1 MGDGPEITSPSDKET
16 KLDNLKPL
24 IRVID
29 DDYAMRRSWAF
40 LIEGEGW
47 EVVTYSNA
55 LAFLAA
61 NDFSRPG
68 CLLLDVRMPRMSGLE
83 LQNALKDKG
92 VDLPIIFISGH
103 GDIDM
108 AVRGLKSGAVD
119 FLQKPVDDRKLLDAI
134 SNAVLKNLNAR
145 RADAEISSFK
155 TKLESLTQREREVI
169 RMVAQGASN
178 KAVAEGLGISE
189 KTVQVHRGSAYRKLE
204 IHNAAEFARLL
215 MRCGDPL

>member
-92 VDLPIIFISGH
+92 V
-103 GDIDM
+103 DM

-204 IHNAAEFARLL
+204 IHNAAEIARLL

>member
-29 DDYAMRRSWAF
+29 DDDAMRRSWAF

-83 LQNALKDKG
+83 LQDALKDKG
-92 VDLPIIFISGH
+92 VDLPIIFISGY

-204 IHNAAEFARLL
+204 IHNAAEIARLL

>member
-1 MGDGPEITSPSDKET
+1 M
-16 KLDNLKPL
+16 DNLKPL

-29 DDYAMRRSWAF
+29 DDDAMRRSWAF

-83 LQNALKDKG
+83 LQDALKDKG
-92 VDLPIIFISGH
+92 VDFPIIFISGH

-108 AVRGLKSGAVD
+108 AVRGLKQARSGRRPNSLSGVSGGRFGSAAARCR
-119 FLQKPVDDRKLLDAI
+119 LKRLRI
-134 SNAVLKNLNAR
+134 SFRGGPRFSQAR
-145 RADAEISSFK
+145 RSADKK
-155 TKLESLTQREREVI
+155 TAPGGVSPGCHFFLRS
-169 RMVAQGASN
+169 
-178 KAVAEGLGISE
+178 
-189 KTVQVHRGSAYRKLE
+189 
-204 IHNAAEFARLL
+204 
-215 MRCGDPL
+215 

>member
-47 EVVTYSNA
+47 EVVTYSNV
-55 LAFLAA
+55 AA

-204 IHNAAEFARLL
+204 IHNAAEIARLL

>member
-108 AVRGLKSGAVD
+108 AVLGLKSGAVD

-204 IHNAAEFARLL
+204 IHNAAEIARLL

>member
-103 GDIDM
+103 DDIDM

-204 IHNAAEFARLL
+204 IHNAAEIARLL

>member
-92 VDLPIIFISGH
+92 VDLPIIFISGP

-204 IHNAAEFARLL
+204 IHNAAEIARLL

>member
-29 DDYAMRRSWAF
+29 DDDAMRRSWAF

-83 LQNALKDKG
+83 LQDALKDKG

-108 AVRGLKSGAVD
+108 AVRSLKSGAVD

-204 IHNAAEFARLL
+204 IHNAAEIARLL
-215 MRCGDPL
+215 MRCDDPL

>member
-1 MGDGPEITSPSDKET
+1 MARMTPQPFQKKAVKSLIKMGDGPEITSPSDKET

-108 AVRGLKSGAVD
+108 AEAIRLYRRYCPDHAESIPIRVDHVPRLAGEQAGVAGYDTLGRLFAIGYLKGL
-119 FLQKPVDDRKLLDAI
+119 LQAGE
-134 SNAVLKNLNAR
+134 LN
-145 RADAEISSFK
+145 
-155 TKLESLTQREREVI
+155 
-169 RMVAQGASN
+169 
-178 KAVAEGLGISE
+178 
-189 KTVQVHRGSAYRKLE
+189 
-204 IHNAAEFARLL
+204 
-215 MRCGDPL
+215 

>member
-29 DDYAMRRSWAF
+29 DDHAMRRSWAF

-68 CLLLDVRMPRMSGLE
+68 CLLLDVRMSGLE

-145 RADAEISSFK
+145 RADAEIS
-155 TKLESLTQREREVI
+155 TK
-169 RMVAQGASN
+169 
-178 KAVAEGLGISE
+178 
-189 KTVQVHRGSAYRKLE
+189 
-204 IHNAAEFARLL
+204 
-215 MRCGDPL
+215 

>member
-83 LQNALKDKG
+83 LQDALKDKG
-92 VDLPIIFISGH
+92 VDLPIIFISGY

-189 KTVQVHRGSAYRKLE
+189 KTVQVHRGSAYWKLE
-204 IHNAAEFARLL
+204 IHNAAEIARLL

>member
-92 VDLPIIFISGH
+92 VDLPIIFISEH

-204 IHNAAEFARLL
+204 IHNAAEIARLL

>member
-103 GDIDM
+103 GE
-108 AVRGLKSGAVD
+108 
-119 FLQKPVDDRKLLDAI
+119 
-134 SNAVLKNLNAR
+134 NLNAR

-204 IHNAAEFARLL
+204 IHNAAEIARLL